1 VSLTGDNRAVPTPPP
16 LPPDRPDLA
25 ARYGVGRPRTRVPL
39 GLAVI
44 GAALLGLL
52 AVVAWSLSQRETG
65 VRAGV
70 LSYGDIT
77 PTSITIE
84 VEVVRPL
91 GTAVRCDVAAV
102 GVGQVDVGAAVIDVP
117 ADGEARVV
125 ASTQIPTASA
135 PKGARLIGCRPA
147 S

>member
-1 VSLTGDNRAVPTPPP
+1 MSLTGDNRAVPTPPP

-25 ARYGVGRPRTRVPL
+25 ARYGVAGGHSRVPL
-39 GLAVI
+39 GLAMV
-44 GAALLGLL
+44 GVVLVGLL
-52 AVVAWSLSQRETG
+52 AVLVWSLSQRETG

-84 VEVVRPL
+84 VEVVRPV
-91 GTAVRCDVAAV
+91 GMAVRCDVAAV
-102 GVGQVDVGAAVIDVP
+102 GEGQVDVGAAGIDVP
-117 ADGEARVV
+117 TQGEARVV
-125 ASTQIPTASA
+125 VSTEIPTASP